1 MIERPRALALELMT
15 LPGLSGHEARLSD
28 ALAAR
33 AGLASRRSAH
43 TGVLTDASYARLVGR
58 GVGRIDLGCPM
69 RYSRSAL
76 ERDRYPV

>member
-43 TGVLTDASYARLVGR
+43 TGVLTDASNVQPVGR
-58 GVGRIDLGCPM
+58 GVRRIDLGFPM
-69 RYSRSAL
+69 RYSHVA
-76 ERDRYPV
+76 DRRGRAGA